1 MGLHM
6 NNANCTK
13 ARFQTSGFT
22 LIELLVVL
30 VILGLLAS
38 VVGPQVIKYVGESKT
53 KTARIQIEELGAALD
68 LYLLDMGRYPS
79 SDEGLEALI
88 KEPSRARKWNG
99 PYLKKNFVPN
109 DPWGN
114 EYNYRMPGRQG
125 TYELYSLGA
134 DNKEGGAG
142 ENEDVTSWE

>member
-1 MGLHM
+1 MSD
-6 NNANCTK
+6 ANTTK
-13 ARFQTSGFT
+13 AAFQTRGFT

-53 KTARIQIEELGAALD
+53 KTTRIQIEELGAALD
-68 LYLLDMGRYPS
+68 LYLLDIGRYPS
-79 SDEGLEALI
+79 TDEGLEALI

-99 PYLKKNFVPN
+99 PYLKKNYIPN

-125 TYELYSLGA
+125 AYDLYSLGA
-134 DNKEGGAG
+134 DNREGGVG